1 MICFLFVVNKEVL
14 ESILTSSTKLTRDQ
28 QKQST
33 FQRLWAPDPFFG
45 APQLDSVQDVKL
57 KDFVHLLKGCL
68 VPEPSERLAPE
79 DALKHHFLRSRN
91 PWISWMVSLV
101 EGIEIDVEGWFIC
114 IHFWRMVMWVL
125 SMFRLGMVWNPNDET
140 STLCGW
146 VFLVQ
151 KNGDKLPSLDHSLPH
166 RWVTT
171 TFVGNERVAKER
183 V

>member
-1 MICFLFVVNKEVL
+1 
-14 ESILTSSTKLTRDQ
+14 
-28 QKQST
+28 
-33 FQRLWAPDPFFG
+33 
-45 APQLDSVQDVKL
+45 
-57 KDFVHLLKGCL
+57 
-68 VPEPSERLAPE
+68 
-79 DALKHHFLRSRN
+79 
-91 PWISWMVSLV
+91 
-101 EGIEIDVEGWFIC
+101 
-114 IHFWRMVMWVL
+114 
-125 SMFRLGMVWNPNDET
+125 MFRLGMVWNPNDET